1 MVDVSVVKFGSFRF
15 LENDFFTGLSFEN
28 VENMHYNIN
37 NEAYN
42 SNHWGIWKPI
52 TYSPMD

>member
-37 NEAYN
+37 NEVYN
-42 SNHWGIWKPI
+42 SNH
-52 TYSPMD
+52 

>member
-1 MVDVSVVKFGSFRF
+1 MVDVSVVRFPAFRF